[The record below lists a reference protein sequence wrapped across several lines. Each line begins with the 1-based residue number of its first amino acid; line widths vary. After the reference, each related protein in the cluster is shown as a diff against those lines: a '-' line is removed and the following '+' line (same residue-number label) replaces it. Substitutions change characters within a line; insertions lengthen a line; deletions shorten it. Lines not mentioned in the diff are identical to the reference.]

1 MSKLKRT
8 AIKIVWQVLPAPT
21 HAPHS
26 TRSYDFY
33 VSSGFNR
40 EFSVALRLTC
50 NATSPYINVRVPK
63 ACSLHEPASPKS
75 VCNKVQRTYNMLHRS
90 INVLYLISVISTT
103 RFVFTIRIT
112 NSIFCDD
119 TTKCA

>member
-33 VSSGFNR
+33 VSSGISR

-75 VCNKVQRTYNMLHRS
+75 V
-90 INVLYLISVISTT
+90 LIFPSVIKFSEHTT
-103 RFVFTIRIT
+103 CYIVQ
-112 NSIFCDD
+112 
-119 TTKCA
+119 